1 MLQRI
6 DCPIL
11 GAKTASTLAETPELL
26 DLSWRRAG
34 HGRWIA
40 GRTELSD
47 HLLRRFPNATAKA
60 GLRIEDRVVVWD
72 LASAAGVPDLAKRI
86 SRWEQDVRQ
95 DLAHHARVAQA
106 NRGVEEDALSAVQDA
121 LADELARHA
130 WAFRSKGPLAWG
142 WPGPGGSRPGRFA
155 SLTRSSPRPGTSSR
169 RWIAGSPSLPRRRTS
184 PPSGILTSGPTC
196 SWRAGTC
203 QGWMGTRPGSGMG
216 WAGAPWRWQRGT
228 ASPALI
234 RSTSSR
240 PRMPGRSS
248 TRTGGS
254 SPGAARLPFRRVT
267 MTTLRKIFVAILRWY
282 GLMAPAAV
290 PEPPPPAAPH
300 GSRSGRRP
308 PRWAT

>member
-11 GAKTASTLAETPELL
+11 GAKTASTLVETPELL

-142 WPGPGGSRPGRFA
+142 
-155 SLTRSSPRPGTSSR
+155 L
-169 RWIAGSPSLPRRRTS
+169 
-184 PPSGILTSGPTC
+184 
-196 SWRAGTC
+196 
-203 QGWMGTRPGSGMG
+203 
-216 WAGAPWRWQRGT
+216 AGARRLTPGQVRL
-228 ASPALI
+228 AHALL
-234 RSTSSR
+234 
-240 PRMPGRSS
+240 
-248 TRTGGS
+248 
-254 SPGAARLPFRRVT
+254 AEARDV
-267 MTTLRKIFVAILRWY
+267 V
-282 GLMAPAAV
+282 AAV
-290 PEPPPPAAPH
+290 DRRLAQPAAPEDVAAVRDPDVRADLLVACRH
-300 GSRSGRRP
+300 LSGLDGDQARERNGVGWSAVALAEGHRLASTDSLDVVEAAHARALVYAHRRQLP
-308 PRWAT
+308 PALRACLFGE